1 MDELDGAGDLLAA
14 WLDDEPRAFYAQ
26 VTLVVQDHAPLLE
39 RPRLARAAFEAVR
52 AGAPNA
58 PGTLWGA
65 LIMPAWVR
73 LVVGPA
79 GSAAL
84 DAFVAAVKARVAA
97 RVLEQIRRADDD
109 SLDRVLRYSPVW
121 GGAIYR
127 VWQPGYHRQV
137 FWSEYR
143 LSTALYELG
152 QLPVA
157 AGLADAP
164 GAWPWLWIGGQADV

>member
-1 MDELDGAGDLLAA
+1 MDDLADLGLLDVEP
-14 WLDDEPRAFYAQ
+14 DDEPRDFFAQ
-26 VTLVVQDHAPLLE
+26 VTFVVQDHAPLLE
-39 RPRLARAAFEAVR
+39 RPRFARAAFEAVR
-52 AGAPNA
+52 ASTPDA
-58 PGTLWGA
+58 PGTLWGT

-79 GSAAL
+79 GTAAL
-84 DAFVAAVKARVAA
+84 DVYVAAVKARAAA

-152 QLPVA
+152 RIPVA
-157 AGLADAP
+157 AGLAEAP
-164 GAWPWLWIGGQADV
+164 GAWPWLWIGGQAAV